1 VRGEVAREVVAI
13 VLLAVAAALVAAE
26 ATTFTRSRSWRRRVR
41 TQVGLAV
48 EAPPRRPE
56 WLTMTTAWSAAAAA
70 TGFAWAGPIGVGL
83 GAVPVIVRRAQQ
95 KSEARKR
102 SELLASELA
111 PTLQLVVGNLR
122 IGRNLPA
129 AISEVVDSA
138 GEPLRSMLAEVVT
151 QARLGDPIDECFR
164 RLADREQDRHLGV
177 VASAIALHSRHGGS
191 LVEILEGVV
200 ETIREEDRLRRDI
213 KSLTADGRLSA
224 VVLMLMPPF
233 ALAFVSLFNPRYAEP
248 LVTDSLGRAMSVT
261 AVVLGLV
268 GWRWLRTLSRP
279 EVMA

>member
-1 VRGEVAREVVAI
+1 M
-13 VLLAVAAALVAAE
+13 VLLAIAAALVVAE
-26 ATTFTRSRSWRRRVR
+26 VSTIVRSSRWRRHVR
-41 TQVGLAV
+41 IQVGLATESAV
-48 EAPPRRPE
+48 RRPA

-70 TGFAWAGPIGVGL
+70 TGFAWAGSVGAGL
-83 GAVPVIVRRAQQ
+83 GAVPVIVRRAQVKAEQ
-95 KSEARKR
+95 RRR

-129 AISEVVDSA
+129 AITEVVESA
-138 GEPLRSMLAEVVT
+138 GEPLRSMLADVVT
-151 QARLGDPIDECFR
+151 QSRLGEPIDECFR
-164 RLADREQDRHLGV
+164 RLSERENDRHLGV
-177 VASAIALHSRHGGS
+177 VASAIGLHARHGGS
-191 LVEILEGVV
+191 LVEILEGVI

-248 LVTDSLGRAMSVT
+248 LVTEPLGRAMSVT

-279 EVMA
+279 EVVA